1 MKTLTK
7 TEAEVLHIHEE
18 EMDAFDDLVKEEE
31 AEKIAHEINAIKRTT
46 AQNVLASAM
55 EIGRLLCE
63 AKDRVPHGAWGA
75 WLRDNVA
82 YSVSNANNMMR
93 LFRERQK
100 MEQIDFFGNNDV
112 DLFEGLG
119 FSQAIA
125 LLDVPAEERK
135 TFVEEHDVPNMS
147 VRELQAAIKA
157 REEAEERE
165 RAAMAEAEELRRQ
178 NEEMEQ
184 AVAEANEELFS
195 LKTSAAGLQA
205 EEKKK
210 LEDEL
215 KAKYK
220 AEADQKIEAAKKAAD
235 KKIEEARKES
245 EEAAKQAAEAFE
257 KEKEEIRAAARA
269 KAEAETA
276 ERVAE
281 LENRLKASTIAAS
294 PYLTTFKVHME
305 AFQREYRAMNELTEA
320 AEREDP
326 AVGANLRSVLT
337 RIKEALV

>member
-1 MKTLTK
+1 MNTLTK
-7 TEAEVLHIHEE
+7 IEAEALCITEE
-18 EMDAFDDLVKEEE
+18 EIDAFNDLVKEEE

-75 WLRDNVA
+75 WLRDNVS

-93 LFRERQK
+93 LFRERQR

-119 FSQAIA
+119 VSQAIA
-125 LLDVPAEERK
+125 LLDVPVEERK
-135 TFVEEHDVPNMS
+135 AFVEENDVPNMS

-165 RAAMAEAEELRRQ
+165 RAATAEADELRRQ

-195 LKTSAAGLQA
+195 LKTSATGLQA

-220 AEADQKIEAAKKAAD
+220 AEADKKIEAAKKTAD

-257 KEKEEIRAAARA
+257 KEKEEIRAAERARVE
-269 KAEAETA
+269 AEAA
-276 ERVAE
+276 ERMAE
-281 LENRLKASTIAAS
+281 LENRLKAQAIAAS
-294 PYLTTFKVHME
+294 PYLTEFKVHME
-305 AFQREYRAMNELTEA
+305 AFQREYRTMNDLTEA

-337 RIKEALV
+337 RIKEALS

>member
-1 MKTLTK
+1 MNTLTK
-7 TEAEVLHIHEE
+7 TEAEVIRIAEE
-18 EMDAFDDLVKEEE
+18 DMADFDDLVKEEE

-93 LFRERQK
+93 LFRERQR

-119 FSQAIA
+119 VSQAIA

-135 TFVEEHDVPNMS
+135 AFMEEHDVSNMS

-157 REEAEERE
+157 REEAEDRE

-178 NEEMEQ
+178 NQEMEQ
-184 AVAEANEELFS
+184 AVAEANEELFA
-195 LKTSAAGLQA
+195 LKTSTAGLRD

-220 AEADQKIEAAKKAAD
+220 AEADKKIEAAKKTAD

-245 EEAAKQAAEAFE
+245 EDAAKKAAEAFE

-269 KAEAETA
+269 KAEAEAA

-281 LENRLKASTIAAS
+281 LESRLKASTIAAS

-305 AFQREYRAMNELTEA
+305 AFQREYRAMCELTDT

-326 AVGANLRSVLT
+326 AVGANLRSVLS
-337 RIKEALV
+337 RITEALS

>member
-7 TEAEVLHIHEE
+7 TEAEVLHIAEE
-18 EMDAFDDLVKEEE
+18 DMADFDDLVKEEE

-93 LFRERQK
+93 LYRERQR

-112 DLFEGLG
+112 NLFEGLG
-119 FSQAIA
+119 VSQAIA
-125 LLDVPAEERK
+125 LLDVPAEERRA
-135 TFVEEHDVPNMS
+135 FVEEHDVSNMS

-165 RAAMAEAEELRRQ
+165 RAATAEAEELRRQ
-178 NEEMEQ
+178 NQEMEQ

-195 LKTSAAGLQA
+195 LKTSATGLQA

-220 AEADQKIEAAKKAAD
+220 AEADQKIEAAKKTAD

-245 EEAAKQAAEAFE
+245 EEAAKKAAEAFE

-281 LENRLKASTIAAS
+281 LESRLKASAIAAS

-305 AFQREYRAMNELTEA
+305 AFQREYRAMCELTDT

-326 AVGANLRSVLT
+326 TVGANLREVLT